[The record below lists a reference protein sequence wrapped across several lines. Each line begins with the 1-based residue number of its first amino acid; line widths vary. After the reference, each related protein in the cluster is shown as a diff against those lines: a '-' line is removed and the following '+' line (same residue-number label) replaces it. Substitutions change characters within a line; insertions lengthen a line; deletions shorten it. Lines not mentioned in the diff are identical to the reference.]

1 MKVTIRLST
10 ELSYSITIP
19 DNSTVEDLRN
29 SAKVGCP
36 ISAKL
41 PDDFKLIY
49 NGVKLTPYYKPLS
62 DFNMTAD
69 SSTSITVI
77 LMINGTSTPTT
88 NLTPQSSHTDIS
100 QQQPQQQATVA
111 IIKKST
117 KKKNRCSFKS
127 CSSVPLRMVGACSHC
142 QGNFCAKHRLLED
155 HLCQGLQFCKDNA
168 HERNAMKLQSES
180 TIASRV

>member
-10 ELSYSITIP
+10 ESSYSITIP

-36 ISAKL
+36 VSSKL
-41 PDDFKLIY
+41 PHDFKLIY
-49 NGVKLTPYYKPLS
+49 NGQRLTPYYQPLS
-62 DFNMTAD
+62 TFNITPELD
-69 SSTSITVI
+69 SITVI
-77 LMINGTSTPTT
+77 LMSDGSDTPI
-88 NLTPQSSHTDIS
+88 NLTPQSSHIDITTAS
-100 QQQPQQQATVA
+100 TTATTTTTTTV
-111 IIKKST
+111 KKT
-117 KKKNRCSFKS
+117 KKKSKCAFKS
-127 CSSVPLRMVGACSHC
+127 CTSASLRMVGACSHC
-142 QGNFCAKHRLLED
+142 QGSFCAKHRLLED

>member
-10 ELSYSITIP
+10 ESSYTITIP

-41 PDDFKLIY
+41 PSDFKLIY
-49 NGVKLTPYYKPLS
+49 NGVKLAPYYKPLS
-62 DFNMTAD
+62 TFNITP
-69 SSTSITVI
+69 SSPITVI
-77 LMINGTSTPTT
+77 LMSNGSDTPT
-88 NLTPQSSHTDIS
+88 NLTPQSSHVDITTETANTS
-100 QQQPQQQATVA
+100 TVSTTVGV
-111 IIKKST
+111 KKT
-117 KKKNRCSFKS
+117 KKKNKCSFKS
-127 CSSVPLRMVGACSHC
+127 CTSAPLRMVGACSHC
-142 QGNFCAKHRLLED
+142 QGTFCAKHRLLED

-180 TIASRV
+180 TITSRV